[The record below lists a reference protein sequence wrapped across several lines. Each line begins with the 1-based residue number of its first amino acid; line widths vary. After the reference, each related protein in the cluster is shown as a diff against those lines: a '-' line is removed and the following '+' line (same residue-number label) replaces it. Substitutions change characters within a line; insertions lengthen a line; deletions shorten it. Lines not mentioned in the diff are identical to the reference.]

1 MKHLH
6 HFLPFVF
13 FIVLIVAIIKA
24 YMGKIANPKKDG
36 LLTVTLILAHT
47 QLLLGLYLL
56 MNFISVAGIH
66 MGEAANRFI
75 TVEHPIT
82 MLIGV
87 ILITIGKVKA
97 KKTIAAIK
105 KPSKVI
111 KKVTSTEKKVKKP
124 IKISKNYIPKDT
136 EKYMCDKHL
145 SFFKIKLTE
154 WKKELVKAN
163 NEALY
168 HGSMD
173 DNSVSADIVD
183 QASSYT
189 DKTVEMKAINRQIK
203 LISKIDQALIRI
215 KDKTFGFCA
224 ETAEPIG
231 IKRLMARPVA
241 HLCIAAQEKHEKDE
255 KVYADD

>member
-1 MKHLH
+1 M
-6 HFLPFVF
+6 P
-13 FIVLIVAIIKA
+13 
-24 YMGKIANPKKDG
+24 KISKK
-36 LLTVTLILAHT
+36 T
-47 QLLLGLYLL
+47 
-56 MNFISVAGIH
+56 
-66 MGEAANRFI
+66 
-75 TVEHPIT
+75 
-82 MLIGV
+82 
-87 ILITIGKVKA
+87 K
-97 KKTIAAIK
+97 KKTIVK
-105 KPSKVI
+105 RTNTKSLV
-111 KKVTSTEKKVKKP
+111 KKVSTAGTNAKGL

-145 SFFKIKLTE
+145 SFFKTKLLN

-189 DKTVEMKAINRQIK
+189 DKAVEMKAINRQIK
-203 LISKIDQALIRI
+203 LISKIDKALLRV
-215 KDKTFGFCA
+215 KDKTYGFCA

-231 IKRLMARPVA
+231 LKRLMARPIA
-241 HLCIAAQEKHEKDE
+241 ELCIAAQEKHEKEE